1 MTCPPPDAAAMR
13 LDKWLWC
20 ARFYKTRALAAQA
33 IERHHVR
40 VDGQPV
46 KPARALRAGDTVFLR
61 QGDVQ
66 RTVTVRALTATRGP
80 APVAQQLYEETA
92 ESIAEREQAAATR
105 RLAPEPAHAIAQ
117 GRPTKRNRRTLEEQR
132 RHGWYS
138 GWDERWSARWG
149 G

>member
-1 MTCPPPDAAAMR
+1 MTCPLPDAAAMR

-40 VDGQPV
+40 VDGQPA

-66 RTVTVRALTATRGP
+66 RTVTVRALAATRGP

-92 ESIAEREQAAATR
+92 ESMAAREQAAAAR
-105 RLAPEPAHAIAQ
+105 RLAPEPAHSMTQ
-117 GRPTKRNRRTLEEQR
+117 GRPTKRERRALDEHR
-132 RHGWYS
+132 RS
-138 GWDERWSARWG
+138 SWDARWSARLD
-149 G
+149 